1 MSGDKSGST
10 TDDAYSN
17 QQVGQG
23 SKVNKAG
30 QNTRIDSGGNRVNFN
45 TGPAEVQRIPNY
57 TKILPNGIVVED
69 YSRPFQGQV
78 NLSSRGT
85 PEVVDL
91 STQREPFTP
100 ASVTTPT
107 VSGGLYDA
115 LAVDVMPDVNIPD
128 VNDLSARER
137 SLMNAIN
144 MNQAVTPEQARDQAL
159 GVGQFGD
166 GRIGIGGGF
175 SVGKVPG
182 GFGIQ
187 FDKTYAKGGSV
198 TSGIGSLGLPQA
210 MFKSTKI

>member
-1 MSGDKSGST
+1 MSGDKSGS
-10 TDDAYSN
+10 N
-17 QQVGQG
+17 E
-23 SKVNKAG
+23 NKDIINKQG
-30 QNTRIDSGGNRVNFN
+30 QNTRIDSRGNNTVNFN
-45 TGPAEVQRIPNY
+45 TGPATIGQKTAPDRV
-57 TKILPNGIVVED
+57 LPSGIVVED

-91 STQREPFTP
+91 ST
-100 ASVTTPT
+100 PT

-115 LAVDVMPDVNIPD
+115 LAVDVMPDVN
-128 VNDLSARER
+128 DLSARER
-137 SLMNAIN
+137 ALMDAIN
-144 MNQAVTPEQARDQAL
+144 MSQAVTPEQARDQAL

-210 MFKSTKI
+210 MFKSTKT